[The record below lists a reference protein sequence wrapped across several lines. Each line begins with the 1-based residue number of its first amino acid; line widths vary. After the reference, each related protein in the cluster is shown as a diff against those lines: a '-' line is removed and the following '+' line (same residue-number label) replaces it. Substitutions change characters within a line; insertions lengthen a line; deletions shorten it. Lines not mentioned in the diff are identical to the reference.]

1 MHIFKKEDPEIAA
14 KIKAATS
21 IRMDDAAREKTRAL
35 LSEYVKMRPIRV
47 TEPAPDTTPAHSNA
61 SGFFMRHSIPAFVAV
76 LVVVVGGTAAAAEG
90 ALPGDILYPI
100 KVHVNEEM
108 RATLATSPKAKAD
121 WAVGRAERRLE
132 EAATLA
138 LSGEL
143 NEITRAEIET
153 NLDAHVKSAGESGQK
168 LEDENDVPDARDVKA
183 KIGAIKVARENIL
196 EGVRAVKAITRTG
209 AAADTA
215 NTAMMMSARFEVK
228 AIAEDVN
235 EKDADQLETVT
246 RGHRTAAKARIE
258 ATKRFLDR
266 SPKQLATSTRAQAE
280 TRLKAAAEELSS
292 GDAEVARG
300 NKEEASSNFDAAL
313 ETATQIEALISVSS
327 DTNERESEVESKIE
341 LGL

>member
-1 MHIFKKEDPEIAA
+1 MKFIHFFKKEDPEIAA

-21 IRMDDAAREKTRAL
+21 IRMDDAAREQTRAL

-47 TEPAPDTTPAHSNA
+47 VEPAADTRLTRNGFSE
-61 SGFFMRHSIPAFVAV
+61 FFMRHSIPAFVAV
-76 LVVVVGGTAAAAEG
+76 LVIVGGGTAAAAEG

-108 RATLATSPKAKAD
+108 RATLATTPKAKAD

-143 NEITRAEIET
+143 NEVTRAEIET
-153 NLDAHVKSAGESGQK
+153 NLDAHVKSAGESRQQ
-168 LEDENDVPDARDVKA
+168 LEDENDMPDARDVKA

-196 EGVRAVKAITRTG
+196 QGVRTVRAIARAETTT
-209 AAADTA
+209 DPA

-228 AIAEDVN
+228 AIAEDVGRK
-235 EKDADQLETVT
+235 EDDELETVT

-258 ATKRFLDR
+258 ATKKFLDR
-266 SPKQLATSTRAQAE
+266 SPTQLGTTTRE
-280 TRLKAAAEELSS
+280 KVRERLDAAREAFSS
-292 GDAEVARG
+292 GDDDTSRG
-300 NKEEASSNFDAAL
+300 NKIEASSHFDAAL
-313 ETATQIEALISVSS
+313 DNATEIETIVSVSHDS
-327 DTNERESEVESKIE
+327 DERESEVDLKI
-341 LGL
+341 

>member
-1 MHIFKKEDPEIAA
+1 MHIFKQEDPEIAA

-21 IRMDDAAREKTRAL
+21 IRMDDAARERTRAL

-47 TEPAPDTTPAHSNA
+47 AEPAADTRLTRNGFSE
-61 SGFFMRHSIPAFVAV
+61 FFMRHSIPAFVAV
-76 LVVVVGGTAAAAEG
+76 LVVVGGGTAAAAEG

-108 RATLATSPKAKAD
+108 RATLATTPKAKAD
-121 WAVGRAERRLE
+121 WAVDRAERRLE

-168 LEDENDVPDARDVKA
+168 LEDENDAPDARDVRA

-196 EGVRAVKAITRTG
+196 EGVRTAKALARAG

-215 NTAMMMSARFEVK
+215 GATMMMSASFEVE
-228 AIAEDVN
+228 AIDEDVSRK
-235 EKDADQLETVT
+235 EADELETVT

-258 ATKRFLDR
+258 ATKKFLDR
-266 SPKQLATSTRAQAE
+266 SPKQLATSTREQAE
-280 TRLKAAAEELSS
+280 TRLKIAREELSS
-292 GDAEVARG
+292 GDAEDARG
-300 NKEEASSNFDAAL
+300 NKEGASYNFDSALDAAT
-313 ETATQIEALISVSS
+313 EIEAIISISH
-327 DTNERESEVESKIE
+327 EKEGRESEAETEIE